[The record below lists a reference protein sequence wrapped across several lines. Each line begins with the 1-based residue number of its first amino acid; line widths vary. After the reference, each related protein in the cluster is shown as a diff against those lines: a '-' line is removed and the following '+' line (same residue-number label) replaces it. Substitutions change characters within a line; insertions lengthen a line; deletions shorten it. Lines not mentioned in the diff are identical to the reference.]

1 MSPSLRDQYVAVL
14 SPDRVAIVR
23 RRKGWNSDFALHADA
38 VCTAPTGA
46 AAIEALAGLLSQ
58 PEIGSGQLTV
68 LLSNH
73 FVRYLLVPW
82 RAEVGNP
89 AELAAFAEICC
100 DQVFGTDSGR
110 RILLA
115 SREKASSPRLAAV
128 LDGVFLD
135 TLRSVVAASALRLV
149 SVQPYL
155 SAAFNC
161 MRTSLSRRDFVFVVA
176 EPGRTCLLVSIG
188 GCWSSVRASAGE
200 DRPEALADLIEREA
214 LLLGVAE
221 EDMPP
226 VFVHAPRHADL
237 KLPDCHGVTPET
249 IRLPLPESLAGA
261 ADPLLTMAMTVT

>member
-1 MSPSLRDQYVAVL
+1 VSPSWRDRYIAVLTPDKVAV
-14 SPDRVAIVR
+14 VR
-23 RRKGWNSDFALHADA
+23 RRWGWSGDFDLRADA
-38 VCTAPTGA
+38 ACVEPTAVGA
-46 AAIEALAGLLSQ
+46 AQALSGLLAR

-82 RAEVGNP
+82 RAEVGSP
-89 AELAAFAEICC
+89 AELTAFAEICC
-100 DQVFGTDSGR
+100 DQVFGSEPGR
-110 RILLA
+110 RILIT

-128 LDGVFLD
+128 LDGTFLD
-135 TLRSVVAASALRLV
+135 ALHSAVNASSLGLA

-161 MRTSLSRRDFVFVVA
+161 MRVSFSRSNFVFVVA
-176 EPGRTCLLVSIG
+176 EPNRTCMLVSID

-200 DRPEALADLIEREA
+200 DRPQALADLIEREA

-249 IRLPLPESLAGA
+249 IRLPLPETLAGT